1 MDQIKLWEIIPV
13 VIIATVMTLIVLP
26 SLSYLSL
33 NNFYKRKIIIHP
45 GTPVKGIN
53 RGYWNFP
60 FTITNNSHA
69 ALRNVVAFITIE
81 YDETDIREDPG
92 CLAYKMFPPG
102 LPLVVS
108 WQGISD
114 GVIKNGMDIEKGAT
128 VALPVFGRHP
138 AAGNTHLLQVA
149 SENGMASKN
158 PCTLFLNGEKDY
170 DFAITVIAGN
180 IFPITKEYRFNLQK
194 ADILETEEDPVS
206 RQELAL
212 MN

>member
-45 GTPVKGIN
+45 GTPVKGIST
-53 RGYWNFP
+53 GYWNFP
-60 FTITNNSHA
+60 FTITKKSHA
-69 ALRNVVAFITIE
+69 TLRNVVAFITIE
-81 YDETDIREDPG
+81 YDETDIREDPD

-108 WQGISD
+108 WPAASGMA
-114 GVIKNGMDIEKGAT
+114 IKNGMDIEKGAT
-128 VALPVFGRHP
+128 VVLPVFRRHP
-138 AAGNTHLLQVA
+138 AAGDTHLLQVA
-149 SENGMASKN
+149 SENGMASQN
-158 PCTLFLNGEKDY
+158 PCTLFLNAAKDY
-170 DFAITVIAGN
+170 DFAITVIADN

-194 ADILETEEDPVS
+194 TGTLETEEDPVS